1 MKTGAI
7 FVLALA
13 AIPAFAHPIAGSES
27 KQRGDEYVL
36 YFVR

>member
-1 MKTGAI
+1 MKIGAI
-7 FVLALA
+7 FALALA
-13 AIPAFAHPIAGSES
+13 AVPAFAHPITGSES

>member
-13 AIPAFAHPIAGSES
+13 AFPAFAHPITGSES
-27 KQRGDEYVL
+27 KQRGDEYAL
-36 YFVR
+36 YFAR